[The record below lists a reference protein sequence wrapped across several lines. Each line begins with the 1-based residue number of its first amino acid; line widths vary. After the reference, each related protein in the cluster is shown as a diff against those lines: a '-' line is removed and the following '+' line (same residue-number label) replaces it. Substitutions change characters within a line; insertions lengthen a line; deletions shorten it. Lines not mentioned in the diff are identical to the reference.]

1 MKKVLIL
8 TIAGILLI
16 SSIGC
21 KSNSKTK
28 DTTSNQEIE
37 TLNEKKVVDKK
48 KVIDEKINL
57 DNVTDIDIEICA
69 AKASIKSYDG
79 EDIKVTG
86 ELSEKS
92 NDIDI
97 NKDGNKIQIIEKRDK
112 SKDLDIDVENDGSK
126 FDILVPSKFK
136 GNFIFKQGAGTAD
149 IEGIKVKNID
159 ITGDS
164 VKAKCEGIKFDKL
177 NLSSGAGEFDLNLK
191 EKCGDIDISGGVG
204 KLKLKMAEV
213 GGNLKY
219 QGGVGDIDIKIPKN
233 APVKLLAGNGVGR
246 CNIAAKTSGEET
258 YTFDLEVGVG
268 SINVRN

>member
-1 MKKVLIL
+1 MKKILIL
-8 TIAGILLI
+8 IIAGILLI

-21 KSNSKTK
+21 NINSKQK
-28 DTTSNQEIE
+28 NITSNQEIE
-37 TLNEKKVVDKK
+37 TLNEKKV
-48 KVIDEKINL
+48 IDEKVNL

-79 EDIKVTG
+79 EDVRVTG
-86 ELSEKS
+86 ELYEKS

-112 SKDLDIDVENDGSK
+112 LKGLDIDAENDVSK
-126 FDILVPSKFK
+126 FDILVPSKFN
-136 GNFIFKQGAGTAD
+136 GNFIFKQKAGTAD
-149 IEGIKVKNID
+149 IKGIKVKNIAF
-159 ITGDS
+159 TGDS
-164 VKAKCEGIKFDKL
+164 VKAICESIKFDKL

-191 EKCGDIDISGGVG
+191 EKCGDIEIKGGVG
-204 KLKLKMAEV
+204 KLNLKMAEV

-219 QGGVGDIDIKIPKN
+219 EGGVGDINITIPKN
-233 APVKLLAGNGVGR
+233 SPVKLLAEKGLGH
-246 CNIAAKTSGEET
+246 CNIDAKTSGEET